1 MEETSWPK
9 LAFFLLHDCARCLAL
24 ARQQQLA
31 CPAPHLSGDQF
42 ALNAVGISAAVPPT
56 VLGDFCVALLQA
68 GGWIRPARVREAHV
82 WELTPA
88 AHTWLAQPAPLQL
101 QALREVWWRHLAT
114 ADQALP
120 ALAFPEAVARRWQA
134 VARAWYAWSAQL
146 PLDSWTSQA
155 TVKVH
160 LRRLGLYHIPV
171 PWENLAHVPPAI
183 IHSLERLNAWL
194 GQGVLLWLGFLECRN
209 SNAGP
214 EYRPLAEGQA
224 WLRAALNDQRFFR
237 DKLPF
242 PANHATMKKLLSSAL
257 CMEAT
262 MTDLTPFQTEVLCLL
277 IGGNPLP
284 DYVSAILLARPGARV
299 YLLHTSATLE
309 FAQRL
314 AQALAQPRPDITCT
328 PIEISK
334 ADPQQIERRL
344 QSLIREW
351 GPNTSIGLNYTGGSK
366 PMAAQAYH
374 SLSQAYPRGTFSY
387 LDADTLSLILA
398 APGMPVQQYPIG
410 QQVRVSLATLLGLHG
425 YAITGQRSPGLPPAL
440 RQALVRVHSDRE
452 GCNQYRAWLLTFGQG
467 APQLPVMEQFPTLAP
482 VLQAFEALCAPA
494 PATPENVA
502 RALGFKNGQL
512 GSCTKVL
519 AADWLEEHAYTA
531 LQTLAPQLGLH
542 EIGLGLQVQGSATRN
557 FEFDVTAVLGYQLFA
572 VSCIASD
579 RSQNAKDHL
588 METFVRARQFGGDE
602 ARAALVC
609 CLENPAEMEQEITQ
623 GWGAEDKIRVFGR
636 SHLPDLA
643 AHFYEW
649 IIKAARLR

>member
-183 IHSLERLNAWL
+183 THSLERLNAWL

-224 WLRAALNDQRFFR
+224 WLRAALND
-237 DKLPF
+237 
-242 PANHATMKKLLSSAL
+242 NMATTEASAVTAQEQ
-257 CMEAT
+257 C
-262 MTDLTPFQTEVLCLL
+262 PVLERL
-277 IGGNPLP
+277 PLP
-284 DYVSAILLARPGARV
+284 ALAFPEDPEPPIVFESPATTAVNIQVRPAAPAACTYALQLLGELRQFTPSGAHYRLTSASLAVGRHWGVTALQLFYQLALANGGEVPPAVVKQVHTWEAETPVICATAGYQLTAVQDVLPGLRRRPAFARRVCFFPDAQTAWVSATEAPGLWAYLRRLGYAVQPEPASLEFVPGLVPGKAVTAEALLVALDTVQFLQQHVSGLAQLPLESLSASLRQVLPPERLLAARQLLESQVETLTRAGLGATATSEASESSREV
-299 YLLHTSATLE
+299 AGVAANKAASDSLQPTLALL
-309 FAQRL
+309 Q
-314 AQALAQPRPDITCT
+314 QALAHGT
-328 PIEISK
+328 PVLLTYI
-334 ADPQQIERRL
+334 D
-344 QSLIREW
+344 
-351 GPNTSIGLNYTGGSK
+351 
-366 PMAAQAYH
+366 AQAQVTRRRIRP
-374 SLSQAYPRGTFSY
+374 LR
-387 LDADTLSLILA
+387 LEL
-398 APGMPVQQYPIG
+398 QQEP
-410 QQVRVSLATLLGLHG
+410 
-425 YAITGQRSPGLPPAL
+425 
-440 RQALVRVHSDRE
+440 
-452 GCNQYRAWLLTFGQG
+452 
-467 APQLPVMEQFPTLAP
+467 P
-482 VLQAFEALCAPA
+482 VL
-494 PATPENVA
+494 VA
-502 RALGFKNGQL
+502 YCEWR
-512 GSCTKVL
+512 
-519 AADWLEEHAYTA
+519 
-531 LQTLAPQLGLH
+531 
-542 EIGLGLQVQGSATRN
+542 
-557 FEFDVTAVLGYQLFA
+557 
-572 VSCIASD
+572 
-579 RSQNAKDHL
+579 
-588 METFVRARQFGGDE
+588 
-602 ARAALVC
+602 
-609 CLENPAEMEQEITQ
+609 
-623 GWGAEDKIRVFGR
+623 GAER
-636 SHLPDLA
+636 
-643 AHFYEW
+643 HF
-649 IIKAARLR
+649 RLDRIVALDVVQT

>member
-42 ALNAVGISAAVPPT
+42 ALNTVGISAAVPPT

-183 IHSLERLNAWL
+183 THSLERLNAWL

-284 DYVSAILLARPGARV
+284 DDDPVRGRLSFPGA
-299 YLLHTSATLE
+299 
-309 FAQRL
+309 
-314 AQALAQPRPDITCT
+314 ALPY
-328 PIEISK
+328 S
-334 ADPQQIERRL
+334 
-344 QSLIREW
+344 
-351 GPNTSIGLNYTGGSK
+351 G
-366 PMAAQAYH
+366 
-374 SLSQAYPRGTFSY
+374 
-387 LDADTLSLILA
+387 
-398 APGMPVQQYPIG
+398 V
-410 QQVRVSLATLLGLHG
+410 
-425 YAITGQRSPGLPPAL
+425 
-440 RQALVRVHSDRE
+440 
-452 GCNQYRAWLLTFGQG
+452 
-467 APQLPVMEQFPTLAP
+467 
-482 VLQAFEALCAPA
+482 
-494 PATPENVA
+494 
-502 RALGFKNGQL
+502 
-512 GSCTKVL
+512 
-519 AADWLEEHAYTA
+519 
-531 LQTLAPQLGLH
+531 
-542 EIGLGLQVQGSATRN
+542 
-557 FEFDVTAVLGYQLFA
+557 VTHR
-572 VSCIASD
+572 C
-579 RSQNAKDHL
+579 
-588 METFVRARQFGGDE
+588 
-602 ARAALVC
+602 
-609 CLENPAEMEQEITQ
+609 
-623 GWGAEDKIRVFGR
+623 
-636 SHLPDLA
+636 
-643 AHFYEW
+643 
-649 IIKAARLR
+649 